1 MPEGNETH
9 RWAVLHAGMFA
20 GKKVHVDSPQGRFSA
35 DAAVLDGRKVCGVM
49 AVGKHLGYDFG
60 VIDGERR
67 IVHVH
72 MGLYGEFTEGLQPM
86 PEPRGALRMRIWDKT
101 QWLELRGPTN
111 CAIWSELEWKTL
123 LERLGPDPLNV
134 SGKGGDKPD
143 KMIVRI
149 EKRKTPIGLLLMDQA
164 IVSGLGNIF
173 RAELL
178 FRARLSPFTPGNEL
192 PSEVLKKVW
201 KDAVKLMPLAM
212 VDRRIVTTEAKDRP
226 HKRGKALKEEVHYVY
241 RRKGRPCF
249 ICGTEVR
256 TQVFGGRN
264 LFWCPVCQ
272 AE

>member
-9 RWAVLHAGMFA
+9 RWAELHAGMFA
-20 GKKVHVDSPQGRFSA
+20 GKKVHVDSPQGRFA
-35 DAAVLDGRKVCGVM
+35 DDAALLDGRKLLNVL

-60 VIDGERR
+60 VISGERR

-72 MGLYGEFTEGLQPM
+72 MGLYGDFTEGIQPM

-111 CAIWSELEWKTL
+111 CAIWSEPEWSAL
-123 LERLGPDPLNV
+123 LDRLGPDPLN
-134 SGKGGDKPD
+134 KDKPAR
-143 KMIVRI
+143 MIERI
-149 EKRKTPIGLLLMDQA
+149 GKRKTPVGLLLMNQA

-178 FRARLSPFTPGNEL
+178 FRSRLSPFRPGNEVQ
-192 PSEVLKKVW
+192 PESLKQIW
-201 KDAVKLMPLAM
+201 KDAVTLMPRAM
-212 VDRRIVTTEAKDRP
+212 VDRRIVTTEPKDRP
-226 HKRGKALKEEVHYVY
+226 HKRGEPLNEESHYVY

-249 ICGTEVR
+249 VCGTEVL
-256 TQVFGGRN
+256 TKVFGGRN
-264 LFWCPVCQ
+264 LFWCPTCQ